1 MKADERPKV
10 LCVEDNEDECDL
22 IREILREYDVTCVST
37 VAEACPLLDETRFAL
52 VILDE
57 HLPDGSG
64 MELCGQIS
72 KKNAETPV
80 IMVSGDTYI
89 TAAEAAEA
97 GARAL
102 IMKTKTTF
110 VEELGLLAGH
120 YVRSAAA

>member
-1 MKADERPKV
+1 MNAGEKPKV
-10 LCVEDNEDECDL
+10 LCVEDNEDECEL
-22 IREILREYDVTCVST
+22 IREILRAYEVTCVST
-37 VAEACPLLDETRFAL
+37 VAEACPLLDETEFAL

-72 KKNAETPV
+72 RKNADTPV

-102 IMKTKTTF
+102 LMKTKTTF
-110 VEELGLLAGH
+110 VEELGLLARN
-120 YVRSAAA
+120 YVKSATA